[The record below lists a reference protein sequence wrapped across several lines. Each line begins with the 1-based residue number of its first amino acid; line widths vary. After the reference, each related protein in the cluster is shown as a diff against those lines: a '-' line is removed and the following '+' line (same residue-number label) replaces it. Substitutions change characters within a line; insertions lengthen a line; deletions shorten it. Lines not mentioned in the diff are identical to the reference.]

1 MKNRLKY
8 LLSAVIVLVCAA
20 SCKKDEIVTVYP
32 IGVYEYDG
40 VECEIVDG
48 RFVEDE
54 YSYLFVFS
62 PQLAPS
68 RNTMLCLGLAKY
80 FGDRTVDVGTIYHN
94 DDYYFSYEDPVHLY
108 PIYRKLQSGTM
119 RVKYLGNDE
128 FEIMANVV
136 LPDGKP
142 FVMDFSG
149 RLERVD
155 AF

>member
-8 LLSAVIVLVCAA
+8 LLSAVIVAVCTV
-20 SCKKDEIVTVYP
+20 SCEKDEIVTIYP

-48 RFVEDE
+48 RFVEDDVA
-54 YSYLFVFS
+54 YYFAFS
-62 PQLAPS
+62 PQLASS
-68 RNTMLCLGLAKY
+68 RNTMLYIGLAKY
-80 FGDRTVDVGTIYHN
+80 FGEQTVNIETIYHN
-94 DDYYFSYEDPVHLY
+94 DDYYFSYEDPVHFY
-108 PIYRKLQSGTM
+108 SQYRSLKSGTM

-128 FEIMANVV
+128 FEVMADVV

-142 FVMDFSG
+142 FVLDFSG
-149 RLERVD
+149 KLERVD